1 VKFNLS
7 NELWKNAYFYGNF
20 WGYFPNN
27 SSGFSLKS
35 VKILELQFYLKQK
48 ESKIIFIYSLPR
60 AAADGMCAAWYFACW

>member
-1 VKFNLS
+1 MS
-7 NELWKNAYFYGNF
+7 YGRKLIF
-20 WGYFPNN
+20 MVILADYFPNN